1 MELHYLNPFIR
12 YCRSNNSWRN
22 NSKYSICFDCRLF
35 FIRSGKG
42 VLSVDNEN
50 ISFSDGAAFFMP
62 AGTVY
67 RFTYS
72 SAEHIYVLDFDLTDE
87 YSYLEESLGTGN
99 PDSCDA
105 KSIKRTRSTDGF
117 AKTKYIEHAES
128 MLTYLERCC
137 DLFLFREPMFRERA
151 SALLKLCLL
160 LFAGDGAE
168 AGDGKKG
175 GTADEA
181 KLYMKKN
188 FADSSLTNK
197 SMAKSLG
204 YNPLYLGRLF
214 KDSTGKTLHGYLCE
228 YRISVAKNY
237 LVTTDLDIGTVAWR
251 VGFNS
256 VSNFIDTFKTQ
267 VGTTPLRYRRMYE

>member
-1 MELHYLNPFIR
+1 M
-12 YCRSNNSWRN
+12 
-22 NSKYSICFDCRLF
+22 
-35 FIRSGKG
+35 
-42 VLSVDNEN
+42 
-50 ISFSDGAAFFMP
+50 
-62 AGTVY
+62 
-67 RFTYS
+67 
-72 SAEHIYVLDFDLTDE
+72 
-87 YSYLEESLGTGN
+87 
-99 PDSCDA
+99 
-105 KSIKRTRSTDGF
+105 
-117 AKTKYIEHAES
+117 
-128 MLTYLERCC
+128 
-137 DLFLFREPMFRERA
+137 
-151 SALLKLCLL
+151 L